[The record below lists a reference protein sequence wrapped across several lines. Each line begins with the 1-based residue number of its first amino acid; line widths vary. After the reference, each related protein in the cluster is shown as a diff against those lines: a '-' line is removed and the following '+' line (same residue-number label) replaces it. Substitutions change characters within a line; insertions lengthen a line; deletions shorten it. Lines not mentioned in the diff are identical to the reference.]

1 MFEFDLR
8 NIHEL
13 LSYKNLFSSDNEYM
27 IEANSLVC
35 VELDTE
41 PLYEINTTK
50 RVLFTTKLRYYA
62 LLVEKE
68 VNRHLNIATNLLE
81 EEDNFDLAK
90 FVIKKTRESVTSLV
104 NECNRQILI
113 DDQFGY
119 YWNNIIS
126 DTPEYDNNRFIKEL
140 VVFHHYVIAQLARC
154 WLELQ
159 DRYAYIIG
167 KELYDVGLFYSAYV
181 KRTPDL
187 VFEIKKSSKYDNEA
201 KNFRKCRPDCCFLY
215 DNKEYFAI
223 AIQEFT
229 NKLKRHNLIEPSV
242 DVKSMMSLFAG
253 HPCRTTYKWK
263 FEDRHILTWII
274 KGLIKGDKPIITTWP
289 EGTSQWTVVS
299 CRFVDETG
307 KPFPNIRHE
316 SERQKAKT
324 VVSDAIQA
332 LADYL

>member
-1 MFEFDLR
+1 
-8 NIHEL
+8 
-13 LSYKNLFSSDNEYM
+13 M
-27 IEANSLVC
+27 IEANSLAF

-41 PLYEINTTK
+41 PLYEINKTK

-68 VNRHLNIATNLLE
+68 VNRHVNAATNLLE

-113 DDQFGY
+113 DDQFGH
-119 YWNNIIS
+119 YWKNIIS
-126 DTPEYDNNRFIKEL
+126 DTPDYDNYGFIKEL
-140 VVFHHYVIAQLARC
+140 VVYHHYVIAQLARC

-167 KELYDVGLFYSAYV
+167 KELYDVDLFYSSYV

-187 VFEIKKSSKYDNEA
+187 VFEIKKSSKYDEEA

-215 DNKEYFAI
+215 DNKDYFAI

-229 NKLKRHNLIEPSV
+229 NKLKYHKLIPDDV
-242 DVKSMMSLFAG
+242 DCKYMESLFSG
-253 HPCRTTYKWK
+253 HSCRRTYKWLGDK
-263 FEDRHILTWII
+263 HFLTHII
-274 KGLIKGDKPIITTWP
+274 KGLCDGNNPIVTTWP
-289 EGTSQWTVVS
+289 EGTSPWQVVS
-299 CRFVDETG
+299 CRFVD
-307 KPFPNIRHE
+307 KLDNPLPNIRTE
-316 SERQKAKT
+316 TARKGAKT

-332 LADYL
+332 LAGYLR